1 MCLCYIC
8 NYNFIY
14 FECPKGTGAKPYSRP
29 RTLAST
35 GAKVPVA
42 PVESA
47 PMDLDKES
55 LTIAREAA
63 MSIEL

>member
-1 MCLCYIC
+1 MSDVQ
-8 NYNFIY
+8 
-14 FECPKGTGAKPYSRP
+14 KGTGAKLYSRP

-47 PMDLDKES
+47 PMILWTMRFYYSACIYPLVS
-55 LTIAREAA
+55 LVP
-63 MSIEL
+63 SSHG